1 MTPAL
6 NLSVLE
12 NSGFYQTLPQ
22 SQDVYTYG
30 LERLRIEEL
39 PSDSVLHENFS
50 LGVFR
55 QEPLSVDLYG
65 IDANSHANQ
74 PHSSMLKIER
84 PTMLDLFGH
93 SKKKSGFIF
102 NKSN

>member
-6 NLSVLE
+6 NLSLME
-12 NSGFYQTLPQ
+12 NSGFYQSQPQ
-22 SQDVYTYG
+22 SQDAYSYG
-30 LERLRIEEL
+30 LDRLRIEEL
-39 PSDSVLHENFS
+39 PSDPVLHENYS
-50 LGVFR
+50 LGVYR
-55 QEPLSVDLYG
+55 QEPLDVDIYG
-65 IDANSHANQ
+65 METNGHANQ

-102 NKSN
+102 NKST